1 MLSQTGEFTLQANQ
15 MPIRSNTGRDP
26 TTPLM
31 TPAKI
36 LYNRLA
42 DLLPGEDSLMDMPV
56 GTESVQTEINSND
69 AIYEKPTEALS
80 QIGGPAC

>member
-69 AIYEKPTEALS
+69 AIYEKPTEALFH
-80 QIGGPAC
+80 